1 MTAKGLHHQHS
12 TPKQRLPSCGGG
24 RTLSPT
30 KMRKR
35 TLKRCCGLSMQACR
49 TYRGYS
55 IIAKE
60 CPSVNTVPHSV
71 CIIKSNPTGLLGN
84 LNLRKISADRIQNL
98 WEFLSSFFMPFSVLE
113 IWLISITNYFFE
125 LFKNR
130 QNILKNPF
138 LFSFLFVVLPF
149 FAHSVRS
156 SARRGKKE
164 EEQFAI
170 QICVFE
176 RIWSQASRENCWNY
190 YSSSSKDLLI
200 MSFAICTWL
209 LLLLSFPPLII
220 REQPSDLQFCRDCTF
235 LGVKNVV
242 RRLPD

>member
-98 WEFLSSFFMPFSVLE
+98 WEFLSNFFHAFFGARDM
-113 IWLISITNYFFE
+113 TYQHYNYFFE
-125 LFKNR
+125 LFENR
-130 QNILKNPF
+130 QNILKN
-138 LFSFLFVVLPF
+138 
-149 FAHSVRS
+149 
-156 SARRGKKE
+156 
-164 EEQFAI
+164 
-170 QICVFE
+170 
-176 RIWSQASRENCWNY
+176 
-190 YSSSSKDLLI
+190 
-200 MSFAICTWL
+200 
-209 LLLLSFPPLII
+209 LSFFFPF
-220 REQPSDLQFCRDCTF
+220 RRFTFFCAF
-235 LGVKNVV
+235 S
-242 RRLPD
+242 

>member
-71 CIIKSNPTGLLGN
+71 CIIKSNPTGLGN

-98 WEFLSSFFMPFSVLE
+98 WEFLSNFFMPFSVLE
-113 IWLISITNYFFE
+113 IWLISITTISLSF
-125 LFKNR
+125 
-130 QNILKNPF
+130 LKIDKIYWKIF

-149 FAHSVRS
+149 LRIQLEVLQ
-156 SARRGKKE
+156 GEVKKKKSNL
-164 EEQFAI
+164 QFRF
-170 QICVFE
+170 VF
-176 RIWSQASRENCWNY
+176 SRE
-190 YSSSSKDLLI
+190 
-200 MSFAICTWL
+200 
-209 LLLLSFPPLII
+209 
-220 REQPSDLQFCRDCTF
+220 SDLKPLEKTAGTTT
-235 LGVKNVV
+235 L
-242 RRLPD
+242 RLPRTF